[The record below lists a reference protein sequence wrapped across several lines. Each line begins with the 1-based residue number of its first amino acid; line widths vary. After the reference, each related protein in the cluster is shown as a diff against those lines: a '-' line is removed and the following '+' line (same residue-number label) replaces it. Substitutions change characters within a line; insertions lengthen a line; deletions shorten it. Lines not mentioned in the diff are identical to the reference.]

1 MVVIS
6 LMNGGPGETETYLCW
21 ESWGRGSRRLVTQ
34 YTRGRAAEYRA
45 MQLLKREEWIVGRS
59 AGSHSPVDLFAAKK
73 GKVLLVQVK
82 NGSAR
87 VKKVEMTELVKWAV
101 HFDADA
107 EVWFFRGRRELERK
121 RVHTSTDRSR

>member
-1 MVVIS
+1 M
-6 LMNGGPGETETYLCW
+6 
-21 ESWGRGSRRLVTQ
+21 VTQ

-45 MQLLKREEWIVGRS
+45 MQLLRREEWIVARS
-59 AGSHSPVDLFAAKK
+59 AGSHSPADLFAAKE

-87 VKKVEMTELVKWAV
+87 VKKDEMTELVKWAA
-101 HFDADA
+101 HFNADA

-121 RVHTSTDRSR
+121 KIHASSKRSR

>member
-1 MVVIS
+1 
-6 LMNGGPGETETYLCW
+6 
-21 ESWGRGSRRLVTQ
+21 LVTQ

-107 EVWFFRGRRELERK
+107 EVWFFRGRGELERK